1 MGRTT
6 RGAAGTAAIHTT
18 AAFTIIEG
26 VQGGFGRLAAGP
38 VPNPTFSDAP
48 GTDRKEQRL
57 MNPDVCPNCG
67 AAVPPGARACPECGS
82 DEQTGWSDE
91 ARVGGLDLPDEE
103 FDYEDFAKRE
113 FGHNEVVPRGIHWFW
128 WGVALALLAGI
139 ALLWFR

>member
-1 MGRTT
+1 
-6 RGAAGTAAIHTT
+6 
-18 AAFTIIEG
+18 
-26 VQGGFGRLAAGP
+26 
-38 VPNPTFSDAP
+38 
-48 GTDRKEQRL
+48 

-113 FGHNEVVPRGIHWFW
+113 FGRNEVVPRGIHWFW
-128 WGVALALLAGI
+128 WAVALALLAGI